1 MYSKKA
7 MSLKT
12 VKEHNQRE
20 IKKAEKDA
28 PSTVELLTEAE
39 KLMPELRTL
48 AYCTTKAVEHGYKEN
63 FQATKDGLKS
73 IETSRQYTPEQ
84 IHVMNFYRFEG
95 ITDPADMSVLYV
107 IRTDDGAKGTLVD
120 AYGTYSDENISKV
133 MRQVED
139 IAKRNTTSDN
149 KQYKSTQS

>member
-1 MYSKKA
+1 

-12 VKEHNQRE
+12 VKENTRE
-20 IKKAEKDA
+20 IHKGEKDA
-28 PSTVELLTEAE
+28 PRTVELLTEAE

-48 AYCTTKAVEHGYKEN
+48 AYCTNKAIEHGYKEN
-63 FQATKDGLKS
+63 FQASKDGLKS
-73 IETSRQYTPEQ
+73 LETSRHYKPEE

-95 ITDPADMSVLYV
+95 ITDPGDMSVLYV
-107 IRTDDGAKGTLVD
+107 IQTDDGAKGTLVD
-120 AYGTYSDENISKV
+120 AYGTYSDENVAKV

-149 KQYKSTQS
+149 KQYKSTN

>member
-1 MYSKKA
+1 

-12 VKEHNQRE
+12 IKENSRE
-20 IKKAEKDA
+20 IHKAEKDA
-28 PSTVELLTEAE
+28 PRTVELLTESE

-48 AYCTTKAVEHGYKEN
+48 AYCTNKAIEHGYKEN
-63 FQATKDGLKS
+63 FKATKDGLQS
-73 IETSRQYTPEQ
+73 LETSRKYQADQ

-107 IRTDDGAKGTLVD
+107 IQTDDGAKGTLVD
-120 AYGTYSDENISKV
+120 AYGTYADEDVAKV
-133 MRQVED
+133 IRQVED

-149 KQYKSTQS
+149 KQYKSN

>member
-1 MYSKKA
+1 

-48 AYCTTKAVEHGYKEN
+48 TYCTTKAVEHGYKEN
-63 FQATKDGLKS
+63 FQAVKEGLQS
-73 IETSRQYTPEQ
+73 LETSRIYKAEQ
-84 IHVMNFYRFEG
+84 IHIMNFYRFEG
-95 ITDPADMSVLYV
+95 ITDPGDMSVLYV
-107 IRTDDGAKGTLVD
+107 IQTDDGAKGTLVD
-120 AYGTYSDENISKV
+120 AYGTYSDENVAKV
-133 MRQVED
+133 MRQVDD

-149 KQYKSTQS
+149 KQYKSTSN

>member
-1 MYSKKA
+1 

-48 AYCTTKAVEHGYKEN
+48 TYCTTKAVEHGYKEN
-63 FQATKDGLKS
+63 FKAVTEGLQS
-73 IETSRQYTPEQ
+73 LETSRTYTPEQ
-84 IHVMNFYRFEG
+84 IHIMNFYRFEG

-107 IRTDDGAKGTLVD
+107 IQTDDGAKGTLVD
-120 AYGTYSDENISKV
+120 AYGTYSDENIAKV
-133 MRQVED
+133 MRQVDD

-149 KQYKSTQS
+149 KQYKSSSN